1 MNQQLESV
9 EEKEYTGKSQNA
21 WEQVSHTVIHA
32 GVHVEAWIAP
42 NDEDC
47 NLEEDDVAVIS
58 LVEWDFLGSSNW
70 PG

>member
-32 GVHVEAWIAP
+32 DVHI
-42 NDEDC
+42 
-47 NLEEDDVAVIS
+47 EEKH
-58 LVEWDFLGSSNW
+58 G
-70 PG
+70 

>member
-9 EEKEYTGKSQNA
+9 EEKEDAGESQNA
-21 WEQVSHTVIHA
+21 WEQVSDTVIHA
-32 GVHVEAWIAP
+32 GVHVEAGIAP

-47 NLEEDDVAVIS
+47 NLEEDNVAVSS
-58 LVEWDFLGSSNW
+58 LVEWDLLGSSNW